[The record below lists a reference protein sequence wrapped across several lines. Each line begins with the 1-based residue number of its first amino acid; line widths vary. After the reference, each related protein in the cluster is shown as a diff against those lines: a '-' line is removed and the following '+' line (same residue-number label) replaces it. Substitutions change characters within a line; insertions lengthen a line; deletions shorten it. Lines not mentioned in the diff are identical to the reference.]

1 MYGTVEE
8 ANHPRSL
15 KLAAVLVSVLHKN
28 HLHRLID

>member
-15 KLAAVLVSVLHKN
+15 PLAAVLDLVLHEN
-28 HLHRLID
+28 HLHSSVD